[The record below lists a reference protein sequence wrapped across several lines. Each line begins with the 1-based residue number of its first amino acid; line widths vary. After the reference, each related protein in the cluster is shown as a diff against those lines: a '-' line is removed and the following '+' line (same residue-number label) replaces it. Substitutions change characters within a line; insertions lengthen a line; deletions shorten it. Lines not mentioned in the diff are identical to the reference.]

1 MMIADRIQ
9 TLIHATEVGGGSR
22 WLKYISLAVALVAL
36 VGFYDLRAYRNFYS
50 PEAMD
55 VAQVARNVAEG
66 RGYTTEFIRPFS
78 LYLVQKHNRAGHPGE
93 ILSTNAMDFAQ
104 INRPHPDL
112 ANAPV
117 YPTVLAGLMKVW
129 PPDWKVQLHKPFWS
143 EGGRFMR
150 YKAEFRIAIFNQIL
164 LLAVVALTFLLA
176 KKLFDG
182 PAAWLA
188 ALLTLGSDLLWK
200 FSVSGLST
208 MLLLVIFLG
217 LIWCICKI
225 EENVREEDGLLRSNE
240 PIVLGETNRSI
251 NLEEAKPRKQLLGVT
266 LEKRRMIL
274 AIAAGALVGIG
285 MLTRYSFGWLIVP
298 VVVFFTLFGGT
309 RRTGLAAAAMLAF
322 AVVVSPWIARN
333 LVVSGTLFGTA
344 GYAVAEGTF
353 VFPGTNLM
361 QSLNPNL
368 NSVYGMM
375 PYVRKFAENTRYIL
389 QNGLLQANGVWVG
402 ALFFAGLLLGLRNLA
417 TRRLRYFTMM
427 CLGVFIIAEALGR
440 TQLSIIT
447 PEMNSENL
455 LALLTPLVAIF
466 GVAFFLTLLNQMNVP
481 TPQVRYGVIALLAV
495 IACQPLIGTLVSK
508 ASPVAYPPYYPPDI
522 QKIAGWMRP
531 DELTMSDVPWAV
543 AWYGDRQCTWTTI
556 NSQYEFFALNDYLK
570 PVHALYLTLG
580 TMDARLVTECLQGG
594 VDSWGNFV
602 LKTVAANQIPSQFP
616 LKASGRLSGFGLFL
630 TDRQRWASE

>member
-22 WLKYISLAVALVAL
+22 WLKYISLAVVLVAL

-129 PPDWKVQLHKPFWS
+129 TPDWKVQLHKPFWS
-143 EGGRFMR
+143 EGGRFLR

-208 MLLLVIFLG
+208 LLVLVIFLG
-217 LIWCICKI
+217 LIWLLVKV
-225 EENVREEDGLLRSNE
+225 EE
-240 PIVLGETNRSI
+240 LGRAE
-251 NLEEAKPRKQLLGVT
+251 LPDPRRLF
-266 LEKRRMIL
+266 IL
-274 AIAAGALVGIG
+274 AITIGLLTGLG

-298 VVVFFTLFGGT
+298 VVVFLTLFGGA
-309 RRTGLAAAAMLAF
+309 RRTGLAVAALLTF

-333 LVVSGTLFGTA
+333 LAVSGTFFGTA
-344 GYAVAEGTF
+344 GYAVVEGTF

-361 QSLNPNL
+361 QSLNPNF

-417 TRRLRYFTMM
+417 ARRLRYFTMM

-481 TPQVRYGVIALLAV
+481 MPQVRYGVIALLAV
-495 IACQPLIGTLVSK
+495 IACQPLIGALVSK
-508 ASPVAYPPYYPPDI
+508 ASPVAYPPYYPPEI

-543 AWYGDRQCTWTTI
+543 AWYGDRQCAWTTI
-556 NSQYEFFALNDYLK
+556 NSQYEFIALNDFIK
-570 PVHALYLTLG
+570 PVNALYLTLYTLDG
-580 TMDARLVTECLQGG
+580 KLLSECVQGG
-594 VDSWGNFV
+594 VGNWNNFAY
-602 LKTVAANQIPSQFP
+602 KTVAYNQLQKDFP
-616 LKASGRLSGFGLFL
+616 LVNSPLESLNSGLFL
-630 TDRQRWASE
+630 SDRKRW

>member
-22 WLKYISLAVALVAL
+22 WLKYISLAVVLVAL

-129 PPDWKVQLHKPFWS
+129 TPDWKVQLHKPFWS
-143 EGGRFMR
+143 EGGRFLR

-208 MLLLVIFLG
+208 LLVLVIFLG
-217 LIWCICKI
+217 LIWLLVKV
-225 EENVREEDGLLRSNE
+225 EELGRAELLD
-240 PIVLGETNRSI
+240 
-251 NLEEAKPRKQLLGVT
+251 PRRLF
-266 LEKRRMIL
+266 IL
-274 AIAAGALVGIG
+274 AITIGLLTGLG

-298 VVVFFTLFGGT
+298 VVVFLTLFGGA
-309 RRTGLAAAAMLAF
+309 RRTGLAVAALLTF

-333 LVVSGTLFGTA
+333 LAVSGTFFGTA
-344 GYAVAEGTF
+344 GYAVVEGTF

-361 QSLNPNL
+361 QSLNPNF

-417 TRRLRYFTMM
+417 ARRLRYFTMM

-495 IACQPLIGTLVSK
+495 IACQPLIGALVSK
-508 ASPVAYPPYYPPDI
+508 VSPVAYPPYYPPEI

-531 DELTMSDVPWAV
+531 DELTISDVPWAV
-543 AWYGDRQCTWTTI
+543 AWYGDRQCAWTTI
-556 NSQYEFFALNDYLK
+556 NSQYEFIALNDFIK
-570 PVHALYLTLG
+570 PVNALYLTLYTLDG
-580 TMDARLVTECLQGG
+580 KLLSECVQGG
-594 VDSWGNFV
+594 VGNWNNFAY
-602 LKTVAANQIPSQFP
+602 KTVAYNQLQKDFP
-616 LKASGRLSGFGLFL
+616 LVNSPLESLNSGLFL
-630 TDRQRWASE
+630 SDRKRW

>member
-36 VGFYDLRAYRNFYS
+36 VGFYDLRAYRNFSS

-55 VAQVARNVAEG
+55 AAQVARNVAEG

-93 ILSTNAMDFAQ
+93 ILSTNVMDFAQ
-104 INRPHPDL
+104 IDSPHPDL

-117 YPTVLAGLMKVW
+117 YPTVLAGLLKVW

-143 EGGRFMR
+143 EGGRFLR

-225 EENVREEDGLLRSNE
+225 EENVRQEDGLLRSNE

-251 NLEEAKPRKQLLGVT
+251 NLEEAKPRKQLFGVT

-274 AIAAGALVGIG
+274 AIAAGALIGIG

-389 QNGLLQANGVWVG
+389 QNGLMQANGVWVG
-402 ALFFAGLLLGLRNLA
+402 ALFFAGLLLGLRNPA
-417 TRRLRYFTMM
+417 ARRLRYFTMM
-427 CLGVFIIAEALGR
+427 CLGVFIIVQSLGR
-440 TQLSIIT
+440 TELFNVT
-447 PEMNSENL
+447 PELNTENL
-455 LALLTPLVAIF
+455 LVLLTPLVAIF

-481 TPQVRYGVIALLAV
+481 MIQARLGVMVLLVALV
-495 IACQPLIGTLVSK
+495 CQPLISTLLTKTPPVS
-508 ASPVAYPPYYPPDI
+508 YPPYYPPDI

-543 AWYGDRQCTWTTI
+543 AWYGDRQCTWTTL
-556 NSQYEFFALNDYLK
+556 NSQSEFFALNDYIK
-570 PVHALYLTLG
+570 TVQALYLTRG
-580 TMDARLVTECLQGG
+580 TMDARLLTECLQGG
-594 VDSWGNFV
+594 VDSWSNFV
-602 LKTVAANQIPSQFP
+602 LKTLAANQIPSQFP
-616 LKASGRLSGFGLFL
+616 LKAAPSGLLSGLFL
-630 TDRQRWASE
+630 TDRQRWESK

>member
-9 TLIHATEVGGGSR
+9 AFIHATEVGGGSR
-22 WLKYISLAVALVAL
+22 WLKYIPLAVALVAL

-78 LYLVQKHNRAGHPGE
+78 LYLLQKHNRVVHPGE

-129 PPDWKVQLHKPFWS
+129 PPDWKVQIHKPFWS

-182 PAAWLA
+182 QAAWLA

-208 MLLLVIFLG
+208 LLVLVIFLG
-217 LIWCICKI
+217 LIWLLVKV
-225 EENVREEDGLLRSNE
+225 EELGRAELPDPRRLFILVITIGLLTG
-240 PIVLGETNRSI
+240 L
-251 NLEEAKPRKQLLGVT
+251 
-266 LEKRRMIL
+266 
-274 AIAAGALVGIG
+274 G

-298 VVVFFTLFGGT
+298 VVVFLTLFGGA

-333 LVVSGTLFGTA
+333 LAVSGTIFGTA

-353 VFPGTNLM
+353 VFPSTNLM

-417 TRRLRYFTMM
+417 ARRLRYFTMM
-427 CLGVFIIAEALGR
+427 CLSVFIIAEALGR

-481 TPQVRYGVIALLAV
+481 MPQVRYGVIALLAI

-556 NSQYEFFALNDYLK
+556 NSQYEFFALNDYIK

>member
-1 MMIADRIQ
+1 M
-9 TLIHATEVGGGSR
+9 
-22 WLKYISLAVALVAL
+22 
-36 VGFYDLRAYRNFYS
+36 
-50 PEAMD
+50 
-55 VAQVARNVAEG
+55 
-66 RGYTTEFIRPFS
+66 
-78 LYLVQKHNRAGHPGE
+78 
-93 ILSTNAMDFAQ
+93 
-104 INRPHPDL
+104 
-112 ANAPV
+112 
-117 YPTVLAGLMKVW
+117 
-129 PPDWKVQLHKPFWS
+129 
-143 EGGRFMR
+143 
-150 YKAEFRIAIFNQIL
+150 
-164 LLAVVALTFLLA
+164 
-176 KKLFDG
+176 
-182 PAAWLA
+182 
-188 ALLTLGSDLLWK
+188 
-200 FSVSGLST
+200 
-208 MLLLVIFLG
+208 
-217 LIWCICKI
+217 
-225 EENVREEDGLLRSNE
+225 
-240 PIVLGETNRSI
+240 
-251 NLEEAKPRKQLLGVT
+251 
-266 LEKRRMIL
+266 
-274 AIAAGALVGIG
+274 
-285 MLTRYSFGWLIVP
+285 P
-298 VVVFFTLFGGT
+298 VVVFLTLFGGA

-333 LVVSGTLFGTA
+333 LAVSGTIFGTA

-353 VFPGTNLM
+353 VFPSTNLM

-389 QNGLLQANGVWVG
+389 QNGLMQANGVWVG

-417 TRRLRYFTMM
+417 ARRLRYFTMM

-481 TPQVRYGVIALLAV
+481 TPQMRYGVIALLAV

>member
-1 MMIADRIQ
+1 MIADRIQ

-22 WLKYISLAVALVAL
+22 WMKYISLAVALVAL

-78 LYLVQKHNRAGHPGE
+78 LYLVQKHNRVVHPGE

-129 PPDWKVQLHKPFWS
+129 TPDWKVQLHKPFWS
-143 EGGRFMR
+143 EGGRFLR

-208 MLLLVIFLG
+208 LLVLVIFLG
-217 LIWCICKI
+217 LIWLLVKV
-225 EENVREEDGLLRSNE
+225 EE
-240 PIVLGETNRSI
+240 LGRAE
-251 NLEEAKPRKQLLGVT
+251 LPDPRRLF
-266 LEKRRMIL
+266 IL
-274 AIAAGALVGIG
+274 AITIGLLTGLG

-298 VVVFFTLFGGT
+298 VVVFLTLFGGA

-322 AVVVSPWIARN
+322 ALMVSPWIARN
-333 LVVSGTLFGTA
+333 LAVSGTIFGTA

-353 VFPGTNLM
+353 VFPSTNLM

-417 TRRLRYFTMM
+417 ARRLRYFTMM

-556 NSQYEFFALNDYLK
+556 NSQYEFFALNDYIK

-580 TMDARLVTECLQGG
+580 TMDARLITECLQGG

>member
-36 VGFYDLRAYRNFYS
+36 VGFYDLRAYRNFSS

-55 VAQVARNVAEG
+55 AAQVARNVAEG

-129 PPDWKVQLHKPFWS
+129 TPDWKVQLHKPFWS
-143 EGGRFMR
+143 EGGRFLR

-182 PAAWLA
+182 QAAWLA

-208 MLLLVIFLG
+208 LLVLVIFLG
-217 LIWCICKI
+217 LIWLLVKV
-225 EENVREEDGLLRSNE
+225 EELGRAELPDPRRLFILVITIGLLTG
-240 PIVLGETNRSI
+240 L
-251 NLEEAKPRKQLLGVT
+251 
-266 LEKRRMIL
+266 
-274 AIAAGALVGIG
+274 G

-298 VVVFFTLFGGT
+298 VVVFLTLFGGA

-333 LVVSGTLFGTA
+333 LAVSGTIFGTA

-353 VFPGTNLM
+353 VFPSTNLM

-417 TRRLRYFTMM
+417 ARRLRYFTMM

-481 TPQVRYGVIALLAV
+481 TPQVRYGVIALLAI

-543 AWYGDRQCTWTTI
+543 AWYGDRQCTWTTL
-556 NSQYEFFALNDYLK
+556 NSQSEFFALNDYIK
-570 PVHALYLTLG
+570 TVQALYLTRG
-580 TMDARLVTECLQGG
+580 TMDARLLTECLQGG
-594 VDSWGNFV
+594 VDSWSNFV
-602 LKTVAANQIPSQFP
+602 LKTLAANQIPSQFP
-616 LKASGRLSGFGLFL
+616 LKAAPSGLLSGLFL
-630 TDRQRWASE
+630 TDRQRWESK

>member
-129 PPDWKVQLHKPFWS
+129 TPDWKVQLHKPFWS
-143 EGGRFMR
+143 EGGRFLR

-182 PAAWLA
+182 QAAWLA

-208 MLLLVIFLG
+208 LLVLVIFLG
-217 LIWCICKI
+217 LIWLLVKV
-225 EENVREEDGLLRSNE
+225 EE
-240 PIVLGETNRSI
+240 LGRAE
-251 NLEEAKPRKQLLGVT
+251 LPDPRRLF
-266 LEKRRMIL
+266 IL
-274 AIAAGALVGIG
+274 AITIGLLTGLG

-298 VVVFFTLFGGT
+298 VVVFLTLFGGA

-333 LVVSGTLFGTA
+333 LAVSGTIFGTA

-353 VFPGTNLM
+353 VFPSTNLM

-417 TRRLRYFTMM
+417 ARRLRYFTMM

-481 TPQVRYGVIALLAV
+481 TPQVRYGVIALLAI

>member
-129 PPDWKVQLHKPFWS
+129 TPDWKVQLHKPFWS
-143 EGGRFMR
+143 EGGRFLR

-208 MLLLVIFLG
+208 LLVLVIFLG
-217 LIWCICKI
+217 LIWLLVKV
-225 EENVREEDGLLRSNE
+225 EE
-240 PIVLGETNRSI
+240 LGRAE
-251 NLEEAKPRKQLLGVT
+251 LPDPRRLF
-266 LEKRRMIL
+266 IL
-274 AIAAGALVGIG
+274 AITIGLLTGLG

-298 VVVFFTLFGGT
+298 VVVFLTLFGGA
-309 RRTGLAAAAMLAF
+309 RRTGLAVAALLTF

-333 LVVSGTLFGTA
+333 LAVSGTFFGTA
-344 GYAVAEGTF
+344 GYAVVEGTF

-361 QSLNPNL
+361 QSLNPNF

-417 TRRLRYFTMM
+417 ARRLRYFTMM

-481 TPQVRYGVIALLAV
+481 MPQVRYGVIALLAV

-508 ASPVAYPPYYPPDI
+508 ASPVAYPPYYPPEI

-543 AWYGDRQCTWTTI
+543 AWYGDRQCAWTTI
-556 NSQYEFFALNDYLK
+556 NSQYEFIALNYFIK
-570 PVHALYLTLG
+570 PVNALYLTLY
-580 TMDARLVTECLQGG
+580 TLDVKLLSECVQGD
-594 VDSWGNFV
+594 VGNWNNFAY
-602 LKTVAANQIPSQFP
+602 KTVAYNQLQKDFP
-616 LKASGRLSGFGLFL
+616 LVNSPLESLNSGLFL
-630 TDRQRWASE
+630 SDRKRW

>member
-78 LYLVQKHNRAGHPGE
+78 LYLVQKHNRVVHPGE

-129 PPDWKVQLHKPFWS
+129 PPDWKVQIHKPFWS
-143 EGGRFMR
+143 EGGRFLR

-182 PAAWLA
+182 QAAWLA

-208 MLLLVIFLG
+208 LLVLVIFLG
-217 LIWCICKI
+217 LIWLLVKV
-225 EENVREEDGLLRSNE
+225 EELGRAELPDPRRLFILVITIGLLTG
-240 PIVLGETNRSI
+240 L
-251 NLEEAKPRKQLLGVT
+251 
-266 LEKRRMIL
+266 
-274 AIAAGALVGIG
+274 G

-298 VVVFFTLFGGT
+298 VVVFLTLFGGA

-333 LVVSGTLFGTA
+333 LAVSGTIFGTA

-353 VFPGTNLM
+353 VFPSTNLM

-389 QNGLLQANGVWVG
+389 QNGLMQANGVWVG

-417 TRRLRYFTMM
+417 ARRLRYFTMM

-481 TPQVRYGVIALLAV
+481 TPQVRYGVIALLAI

>member
-78 LYLVQKHNRAGHPGE
+78 LYLVQKHNRVVHPGE

-129 PPDWKVQLHKPFWS
+129 TPDWKVQLHKPFWS
-143 EGGRFMR
+143 EGGRFLR

-182 PAAWLA
+182 QAAWLA

-208 MLLLVIFLG
+208 LLVLVIFLG
-217 LIWCICKI
+217 LIWLLVKV
-225 EENVREEDGLLRSNE
+225 EE
-240 PIVLGETNRSI
+240 LGRAE
-251 NLEEAKPRKQLLGVT
+251 LPDPRRLF
-266 LEKRRMIL
+266 IL
-274 AIAAGALVGIG
+274 AITIGLLTGLG

-298 VVVFFTLFGGT
+298 VVVFLTLFGGA

-333 LVVSGTLFGTA
+333 LAVSGTFFGTA
-344 GYAVAEGTF
+344 GYAVVEGTF
-353 VFPGTNLM
+353 IFPGTNLM

-417 TRRLRYFTMM
+417 ARRLRYFTMM

-481 TPQVRYGVIALLAV
+481 TPQVRYGVIALLAI

>member
-129 PPDWKVQLHKPFWS
+129 TPDWKVQLHKPFWS
-143 EGGRFMR
+143 EGGRFLR

-208 MLLLVIFLG
+208 LLVLVIFLG
-217 LIWCICKI
+217 LIWLLVKV
-225 EENVREEDGLLRSNE
+225 EE
-240 PIVLGETNRSI
+240 LGRAE
-251 NLEEAKPRKQLLGVT
+251 LPDPRRLF
-266 LEKRRMIL
+266 IL
-274 AIAAGALVGIG
+274 AITIGLLTGLG

-298 VVVFFTLFGGT
+298 VVVFLTLFGGA
-309 RRTGLAAAAMLAF
+309 RRTGLAVAALLTF

-333 LVVSGTLFGTA
+333 LAVSGTFFGTA
-344 GYAVAEGTF
+344 GYAVVEGTF

-361 QSLNPNL
+361 QSLNPNF

-417 TRRLRYFTMM
+417 ARRLRYFTMM

-481 TPQVRYGVIALLAV
+481 MPQVRYGVIALLAV
-495 IACQPLIGTLVSK
+495 IACQPLIGALVSK
-508 ASPVAYPPYYPPDI
+508 VSPVAYPPYYPPEI

-543 AWYGDRQCTWTTI
+543 AWYGDRQCAWTTI
-556 NSQYEFFALNDYLK
+556 NSQYEFIALNDFIK
-570 PVHALYLTLG
+570 PVNALYLTLYTLDG
-580 TMDARLVTECLQGG
+580 KLLSECVQGG
-594 VDSWGNFV
+594 VGNWNNFAY
-602 LKTVAANQIPSQFP
+602 KTVAYNQLQKDFP
-616 LKASGRLSGFGLFL
+616 LVNSPLESLNSGLFL
-630 TDRQRWASE
+630 SDRKRW

>member
-36 VGFYDLRAYRNFYS
+36 VGFYDLRAYRNFSS

-55 VAQVARNVAEG
+55 AAQVARNVAEG

-129 PPDWKVQLHKPFWS
+129 TPDWKVQLHKPFWS
-143 EGGRFMR
+143 EGGRFLR

-182 PAAWLA
+182 QAAWLA

-208 MLLLVIFLG
+208 LLVLVIFLG
-217 LIWCICKI
+217 LIWLLVKV
-225 EENVREEDGLLRSNE
+225 EELGRAELPDPRRLFILVITIGLLTG
-240 PIVLGETNRSI
+240 L
-251 NLEEAKPRKQLLGVT
+251 
-266 LEKRRMIL
+266 
-274 AIAAGALVGIG
+274 G

-298 VVVFFTLFGGT
+298 VVVFLTLFGGA

-333 LVVSGTLFGTA
+333 LAVSGTIFGTA

-353 VFPGTNLM
+353 VFPSTNLM

-417 TRRLRYFTMM
+417 ARRLRYFTMM

-481 TPQVRYGVIALLAV
+481 TPQVRYGVIALLAI

>member
-22 WLKYISLAVALVAL
+22 WLKYISLAVVLVAL

-129 PPDWKVQLHKPFWS
+129 TPDWKVQLHKPFWS
-143 EGGRFMR
+143 EGGRFLR

-208 MLLLVIFLG
+208 LLVLVIFLG
-217 LIWCICKI
+217 LIWLLVKV
-225 EENVREEDGLLRSNE
+225 EE
-240 PIVLGETNRSI
+240 LGRAE
-251 NLEEAKPRKQLLGVT
+251 LPDPRRLF
-266 LEKRRMIL
+266 IL
-274 AIAAGALVGIG
+274 AITIGLLTGLG

-298 VVVFFTLFGGT
+298 VVVFLTLFGGA
-309 RRTGLAAAAMLAF
+309 RRTGLAVAALLTF

-333 LVVSGTLFGTA
+333 LAVSGTFFGTA
-344 GYAVAEGTF
+344 GYAVVEGTF

-361 QSLNPNL
+361 QSLNPNF

-417 TRRLRYFTMM
+417 ARRLRYFTMM

-481 TPQVRYGVIALLAV
+481 MPQVRYGVIALLAV
-495 IACQPLIGTLVSK
+495 IACQPLIGALVSK
-508 ASPVAYPPYYPPDI
+508 ASPVAYPPYYPPEI

>member
-1 MMIADRIQ
+1 MMMSERIQ
-9 TLIHATEVGGGSR
+9 AFIHATEVGGGSR

-78 LYLVQKHNRAGHPGE
+78 LYLVQKHNRAGHLGE

-129 PPDWKVQLHKPFWS
+129 PPDWKVQIHKPFWS

-208 MLLLVIFLG
+208 LLVLVIFLG
-217 LIWCICKI
+217 LIWLLVKV
-225 EENVREEDGLLRSNE
+225 EE
-240 PIVLGETNRSI
+240 LGRAE
-251 NLEEAKPRKQLLGVT
+251 LPDPRRLF
-266 LEKRRMIL
+266 IL
-274 AIAAGALVGIG
+274 AITIGLLMGLG

-298 VVVFFTLFGGT
+298 GVVFVPLFGGA
-309 RRTGLAAAAMLAF
+309 RRTGLAAAAMLAV

-333 LVVSGTLFGTA
+333 LAVSGTLFGTA

-361 QSLNPNL
+361 QSFNPNL

-417 TRRLRYFTMM
+417 ARRLRYFTMM
-427 CLGVFIIAEALGR
+427 CLGVFILAEALGR

-481 TPQVRYGVIALLAV
+481 TPQVRYGVIALLAI

-531 DELTMSDVPWAV
+531 DELMMSDIPWAV
-543 AWYGDRQCTWTTI
+543 AWYGDRQCTWTTLNTQPDFYAI
-556 NSQYEFFALNDYLK
+556 NDYLK

-616 LKASGRLSGFGLFL
+616 LKASGRVSGFVFFL
-630 TDRQRWASE
+630 PDRQRWPSKKNQPAARRNRSAMPD

>member
-22 WLKYISLAVALVAL
+22 WLKYISLAVVLVAL

-129 PPDWKVQLHKPFWS
+129 TPDWKVQLHKPFWS
-143 EGGRFMR
+143 EGGRFLR

-208 MLLLVIFLG
+208 LLVLVIFLG
-217 LIWCICKI
+217 LIWLLVKV
-225 EENVREEDGLLRSNE
+225 EELGRAELLD
-240 PIVLGETNRSI
+240 
-251 NLEEAKPRKQLLGVT
+251 PRRLF
-266 LEKRRMIL
+266 IL
-274 AIAAGALVGIG
+274 AITIGLLTGLG

-298 VVVFFTLFGGT
+298 VVVFLTLFGGA
-309 RRTGLAAAAMLAF
+309 RRTGLAVAALLTF

-333 LVVSGTLFGTA
+333 LAVSGTFFGTA
-344 GYAVAEGTF
+344 GYAVVEGTF

-361 QSLNPNL
+361 QSLNPNF

-417 TRRLRYFTMM
+417 ARRLRYFTMM

-481 TPQVRYGVIALLAV
+481 MPQVRYGVIALLAV

-508 ASPVAYPPYYPPDI
+508 ASPVAYPPYYPPEI

-543 AWYGDRQCTWTTI
+543 AWYGDRQCAWTTI
-556 NSQYEFFALNDYLK
+556 NSQYEFIALNDFIK
-570 PVHALYLTLG
+570 PVNALYLTLYTLDG
-580 TMDARLVTECLQGG
+580 KLLSECVQGD
-594 VDSWGNFV
+594 VGNWNNFAY
-602 LKTVAANQIPSQFP
+602 KTVAYNQLQKDFP
-616 LKASGRLSGFGLFL
+616 LVNSPLESLNSGLFL
-630 TDRQRWASE
+630 SDRKRW

>member
-78 LYLVQKHNRAGHPGE
+78 LYLVQKHNRVVHPGE

-129 PPDWKVQLHKPFWS
+129 PPDWKVQIHKPFWS
-143 EGGRFMR
+143 EGGRFLR

-182 PAAWLA
+182 QAAWLA

-208 MLLLVIFLG
+208 LLVLVIFLG
-217 LIWCICKI
+217 LIWLLVKV
-225 EENVREEDGLLRSNE
+225 EELGRAELPDPRRLFILVITIGLLTG
-240 PIVLGETNRSI
+240 L
-251 NLEEAKPRKQLLGVT
+251 
-266 LEKRRMIL
+266 
-274 AIAAGALVGIG
+274 G

-298 VVVFFTLFGGT
+298 VVVFLTLFGGA

-333 LVVSGTLFGTA
+333 LAVSGTIFGTA

-353 VFPGTNLM
+353 VFPSTNLM

-389 QNGLLQANGVWVG
+389 QNGLMQANGVWVG

-417 TRRLRYFTMM
+417 ARRLRYFTMM

-481 TPQVRYGVIALLAV
+481 TPQMRYGVIALLAV

>member
-22 WLKYISLAVALVAL
+22 WMKYISLAVALVAL

-78 LYLVQKHNRAGHPGE
+78 LYLVQKHNRVVHPGE

-129 PPDWKVQLHKPFWS
+129 TPDWKVQLHKPFWS
-143 EGGRFMR
+143 EGGRFLR

-208 MLLLVIFLG
+208 LLVLVIFLG
-217 LIWCICKI
+217 LIWLLVKV
-225 EENVREEDGLLRSNE
+225 EE
-240 PIVLGETNRSI
+240 LGRAE
-251 NLEEAKPRKQLLGVT
+251 LPDPRRLF
-266 LEKRRMIL
+266 IL
-274 AIAAGALVGIG
+274 AITIGLLTGLG

-298 VVVFFTLFGGT
+298 VVVFLTLFGGA

-322 AVVVSPWIARN
+322 ALMVSPWIARN
-333 LVVSGTLFGTA
+333 LAVSGTIFGTA

-353 VFPGTNLM
+353 VFPSTNLM

-417 TRRLRYFTMM
+417 ARRLRYFTMM

-556 NSQYEFFALNDYLK
+556 NSQYEFFALNDYIK

-580 TMDARLVTECLQGG
+580 TMDARLITECLQGG